1 MPIKWNTYE
10 QINHRFAG
18 LQLKCVIFSRVNSIL
33 MGFLHLILNVQRQ
46 PSKST
51 KRHVFISPQKTA
63 ISMAHSKCQS
73 CEFVVGLLVW
83 SRCTGSIFEVFFAQ
97 FHFVTLVASKM
108 HFTID
113 RRLKQ
118 LYASYILNVSLHHWN
133 ISSKSFWWYTLLI
146 RQRFV
151 LSKCLFWK

>member
-83 SRCTGSIFEVFFAQ
+83 SRCTGSIFEVFFCPIPFRDTSGIKNA
-97 FHFVTLVASKM
+97 
-108 HFTID
+108 
-113 RRLKQ
+113 
-118 LYASYILNVSLHHWN
+118 LHHWPQ
-133 ISSKSFWWYTLLI
+133 IKATICKLYP
-146 RQRFV
+146 
-151 LSKCLFWK
+151 KCKFTSLKYQF